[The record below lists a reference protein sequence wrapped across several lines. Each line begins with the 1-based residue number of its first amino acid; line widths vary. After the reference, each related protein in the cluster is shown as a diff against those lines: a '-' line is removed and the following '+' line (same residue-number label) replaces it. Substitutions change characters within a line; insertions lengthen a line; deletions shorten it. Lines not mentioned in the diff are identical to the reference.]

1 MPNLELLSGITLVL
15 ASRDKIGGTSHVF
28 FAVVNDFPSLFT
40 SLPFPIQLYLH
51 TYRTDTKHIHNRMV
65 VSCTT
70 HLVAV
75 IALLQTAT
83 TFCLA
88 SNLGDAVLSTYQSL
102 KDLSHSDLTFRPP
115 VFQLNLDRRELT
127 PSHLEA
133 RSIHKPYTFGESVS
147 SPAAQF
153 EPGSSASPSCSSD
166 RLLSTSSYTTSSSSS
181 SIPSSSDSASA
192 MSCAELTIPMTGV
205 PKEYGYTVTVSIGTY
220 KVKGTGGTDPSHQQL
235 FNLLVDTGSDLVAVT
250 SASCTDLECVQI
262 RHRYNPALSS
272 TTAPTKNH
280 LTNSPRWAQI
290 YGDGTVAN
298 GTLVQDTLRFM
309 SSFSSTSFGELLE
322 VVDQPILVIDQP
334 GLHLVKSYGYG
345 VDGILGMNLK
355 SLVVSQTLI
364 QNLQI
369 LEAEEIK
376 RGGSESQI
384 GYMGLWLGK
393 SMEAGQGGELIFN
406 GIDDSR
412 FQGPIHWSDRGLSPF
427 DWSIPLDRGI
437 LLVDPSSPGSA
448 ATSATSPTKTAATTA
463 TTLPYALPMTEYTFA
478 VLDSGSD
485 GIYLQ
490 RSTYD
495 ALFSQ
500 IPQAKKLK
508 TGYWRVPCEG
518 HLELWVCIQGE
529 VYRISYQDW
538 VKKPTA
544 AGNTPE
550 VVAEIGPGM
559 CQTKVFGS
567 SPGPTLLGATFL
579 RTVYTVFDFR
589 RPGYER
595 IGLARLASYSSS
607 ST

>member
-1 MPNLELLSGITLVL
+1 M
-15 ASRDKIGGTSHVF
+15 
-28 FAVVNDFPSLFT
+28 
-40 SLPFPIQLYLH
+40 
-51 TYRTDTKHIHNRMV
+51 M

-70 HLVAV
+70 HLVAA
-75 IALLQTAT
+75 IALLHTPT
-83 TFCLA
+83 LFCLA
-88 SNLGDAVLSTYQSL
+88 TNLGDAVLSTYQSL
-102 KDLSHSDLTFRPP
+102 KDLSNLDPTFRPP
-115 VFQLNLDRRELT
+115 VLHFKLDRRELA
-127 PSHLEA
+127 PSHLVA
-133 RSIHKPYTFGESVS
+133 RSIHKPYTVGESES
-147 SPAAQF
+147 LSTTPF
-153 EPGSSASPSCSSD
+153 ESGSSASLSCPSD
-166 RLLSTSSYTTSSSSS
+166 QLLSLSSYTTSSSSS
-181 SIPSSSDSASA
+181 SVSPSSGAVSA
-192 MSCAELTIPMTGV
+192 MSCVVLTVPMTAI
-205 PKEYGYTVTVSIGTY
+205 PKEFGYTATVSIGTY
-220 KVKGTGGTDPSHQQL
+220 KVKGTEDTDSSHQQL

-250 SASCTDLECVQI
+250 STSCTDPECVQI
-262 RHRYNPALSS
+262 RHRYNPELSS
-272 TTAPTKNH
+272 TAAPTKNH
-280 LTNSPRWAQI
+280 LTNGPRWAQI

-309 SSFSSTSFGELLE
+309 SSSSSMSFGGLLE
-322 VVDQPILVIDQP
+322 VVDQPILVVDQP

-345 VDGILGMNLK
+345 VDGILGMNLQ
-355 SLVVSQTLI
+355 SLVVSQTVI
-364 QNLQI
+364 QNLQR

-384 GYMGLWLGK
+384 GYIGLWLGK
-393 SMEAGQGGELIFN
+393 SMEAGLGGELIFN

-427 DWSIPLDRGI
+427 DWSILLDRGI
-437 LLVDPSSPGSA
+437 LLVDPSSPGSD
-448 ATSATSPTKTAATTA
+448 ATSATTPAKTTVTMPTK
-463 TTLPYALPMTEYTFA
+463 LPYTLPMTEYTFA

-485 GIYLQ
+485 GIYFQ
-490 RSTYD
+490 RSIYD

-508 TGYWRVPCEG
+508 TGYWRVPCKG

-550 VVAEIGPGM
+550 VVAEIGQGM

-595 IGLARLASYSSS
+595 VGLAHLASFSSS

>member
-1 MPNLELLSGITLVL
+1 
-15 ASRDKIGGTSHVF
+15 
-28 FAVVNDFPSLFT
+28 
-40 SLPFPIQLYLH
+40 
-51 TYRTDTKHIHNRMV
+51 MV
-65 VSCTT
+65 SYAT
-70 HLVAV
+70 HFVAV
-75 IALLQTAT
+75 IALLHTAT

-88 SNLGDAVLSTYQSL
+88 INLGDAVLSTYQSL
-102 KDLSHSDLTFRPP
+102 KDLSHSDLAFRPP
-115 VFQLNLDRRELT
+115 VLHFKLDRRELA

-133 RSIHKPYTFGESVS
+133 RSIHKPYTVGESVS
-147 SPAAQF
+147 PPTAQF
-153 EPGSSASPSCSSD
+153 KSGSSASPSCPSD
-166 RLLSTSSYTTSSSSS
+166 QLLSPSSYTTSSSSS
-181 SIPSSSDSASA
+181 SVSPSSDTVSA
-192 MSCAELTIPMTGV
+192 MSCVELTVPMTSI

-220 KVKGTGGTDPSHQQL
+220 KAKGTEDTDPPHQQL

-250 SASCTDLECVQI
+250 STSCTDPECVQI

-272 TTAPTKNH
+272 TVAPTKNH
-280 LTNSPRWAQI
+280 LTNSTRWAQI

-309 SSFSSTSFGELLE
+309 SSSSSTSFGELLE

-345 VDGILGMNLK
+345 VDGILGMNLQ
-355 SLVVSQTLI
+355 SLVVSQTVI
-364 QNLQI
+364 QNLQR

-384 GYMGLWLGK
+384 GYMGLWLSK

-448 ATSATSPTKTAATTA
+448 TTSATTPTKTTVTA
-463 TTLPYALPMTEYTFA
+463 PTKLPYTLPMTEYTFA

-508 TGYWRVPCEG
+508 TGYWRVPCKG

-529 VYRISYQDW
+529 AYRISYQDW

-550 VVAEIGPGM
+550 VIAEIGPGM

-567 SPGPTLLGATFL
+567 SPGPTLLGATFM

-595 IGLARLASYSSS
+595 IGLVRLASFPSSA
-607 ST
+607 T

>member
-1 MPNLELLSGITLVL
+1 MVSG
-15 ASRDKIGGTSHVF
+15 
-28 FAVVNDFPSLFT
+28 
-40 SLPFPIQLYLH
+40 
-51 TYRTDTKHIHNRMV
+51 
-65 VSCTT
+65 TT

-75 IALLQTAT
+75 IALLHTAT

-88 SNLGDAVLSTYQSL
+88 TNLGETVLSTYQSV

-115 VFQLNLDRRELT
+115 ILHFKLDRRELA

-133 RSIHKPYTFGESVS
+133 RSIHKPYTIGESA
-147 SPAAQF
+147 SPPIAQF
-153 EPGSSASPSCSSD
+153 ESGSLASPSCPSD
-166 RLLSTSSYTTSSSSS
+166 QLLSPSSYTTSSSSS
-181 SIPSSSDSASA
+181 TVLPSLGAISA
-192 MSCAELTIPMTGV
+192 MSCVELTIPMTGI
-205 PKEYGYTVTVSIGTY
+205 PKEYGYTAIVSIGTY
-220 KVKGTGGTDPSHQQL
+220 KAKDTADTHPSDQQL

-250 SASCTDLECVQI
+250 SASCTDPECLQI

-272 TTAPTKNH
+272 TAAPTKNH

-309 SSFSSTSFGELLE
+309 SSSSSTSFGEPLE

-334 GLHLVKSYGYG
+334 GLHLFKSYGYG
-345 VDGILGMNLK
+345 VDGILGMNLQ
-355 SLVVSQTLI
+355 SLVVSQTVI
-364 QNLQI
+364 QNLQR

-376 RGGSESQI
+376 RGGIESQI

-406 GIDDSR
+406 GIDDSK
-412 FQGPIHWSDRGLSPF
+412 FQGPIHWSDRGSSPF

-437 LLVDPSSPGSA
+437 LLVDSSPSGSA
-448 ATSATSPTKTAATTA
+448 ANSAITPAKTTA
-463 TTLPYALPMTEYTFA
+463 TMPTKLPYTLPMTEYTFA

-495 ALFSQ
+495 ALFSR
-500 IPQAKKLK
+500 IPEAKKLK

-518 HLELWVCIQGE
+518 RQELWVCIQGQ
-529 VYRISYQDW
+529 VYRIPYHDW

-595 IGLARLASYSSS
+595 IGLARLTSVPSS

>member
-1 MPNLELLSGITLVL
+1 M
-15 ASRDKIGGTSHVF
+15 
-28 FAVVNDFPSLFT
+28 
-40 SLPFPIQLYLH
+40 
-51 TYRTDTKHIHNRMV
+51 

-75 IALLQTAT
+75 ITLLHTAT

-88 SNLGDAVLSTYQSL
+88 TNLEDAVLSTYQSL

-115 VFQLNLDRRELT
+115 VLHFKLDRRELA
-127 PSHLEA
+127 PSHLEV
-133 RSIHKPYTFGESVS
+133 RSIQKPYTAGESVS
-147 SPAAQF
+147 PPIAQF
-153 EPGSSASPSCSSD
+153 ESGSSASPTFPSD
-166 RLLSTSSYTTSSSSS
+166 QLLSPSSYTTSSSSS
-181 SIPSSSDSASA
+181 SISPSSGGVSA
-192 MSCAELTIPMTGV
+192 MSCVELAVPMTGI
-205 PKEYGYTVTVSIGTY
+205 PKEYGYTAAVSIGTY
-220 KVKGTGGTDPSHQQL
+220 KVKGTEETNPSHQQL

-250 SASCTDLECVQI
+250 SASCTDPECVQI

-272 TTAPTKNH
+272 TAAPTKNH

-309 SSFSSTSFGELLE
+309 SSSSSTSSGELLE

-345 VDGILGMNLK
+345 VDGILGMNLQ
-355 SLVVSQTLI
+355 SLVISQTVI
-364 QNLQI
+364 QNLQR

-448 ATSATSPTKTAATTA
+448 VTFATTPTKTTA
-463 TTLPYALPMTEYTFA
+463 TTQTKLPYTLPMTEYTFA

-490 RSTYD
+490 RSAYD

-500 IPQAKKLK
+500 VPQAKKLK
-508 TGYWRVPCEG
+508 TGYWRVPCKG

-529 VYRISYQDW
+529 VYQISYQDW

-544 AGNTPE
+544 TGNTPE

-595 IGLARLASYSSS
+595 IGLARLVSYSSS

>member
-1 MPNLELLSGITLVL
+1 MG
-15 ASRDKIGGTSHVF
+15 
-28 FAVVNDFPSLFT
+28 
-40 SLPFPIQLYLH
+40 
-51 TYRTDTKHIHNRMV
+51 
-65 VSCTT
+65 
-70 HLVAV
+70 
-75 IALLQTAT
+75 ALLHTAT

-88 SNLGDAVLSTYQSL
+88 TNLEDAVLSTYQSL
-102 KDLSHSDLTFRPP
+102 NDLSHSDHTFRPP
-115 VFQLNLDRRELT
+115 VLHFKLDRRELA
-127 PSHLEA
+127 PSHLDA
-133 RSIHKPYTFGESVS
+133 RSIHKPYTVGESVS
-147 SPAAQF
+147 PLTAPF
-153 EPGSSASPSCSSD
+153 ESGSSASLSCPSD
-166 RLLSTSSYTTSSSSS
+166 QLLSPPSYTTSSSSS
-181 SIPSSSDSASA
+181 SVSPSSGAVSA
-192 MSCAELTIPMTGV
+192 MPCVELTVPMTAI
-205 PKEYGYTVTVSIGTY
+205 PKEFGYTATVSIGTY
-220 KVKGTGGTDPSHQQL
+220 KVKGTEDTDPSLQQL

-250 SASCTDLECVQI
+250 STSCTDPECVQI
-262 RHRYNPALSS
+262 RHRYNPDLSS
-272 TTAPTKNH
+272 TAAPTKNH

-309 SSFSSTSFGELLE
+309 SSSSSTSFGEPLE

-345 VDGILGMNLK
+345 VDGILGMNLQ
-355 SLVVSQTLI
+355 SLVVSQTVI
-364 QNLQI
+364 QNLQR
-369 LEAEEIK
+369 LEAEEIQ

-406 GIDDSR
+406 GIDGSR
-412 FQGPIHWSDRGLSPF
+412 FQGPIHWSNRGLSPF
-427 DWSIPLDRGI
+427 DWSILLDRGI
-437 LLVDPSSPGSA
+437 LLVDPSSPGSVVTSA
-448 ATSATSPTKTAATTA
+448 ATPAKKATVITPTK
-463 TTLPYALPMTEYTFA
+463 LPYTLPMTEYTFA

-485 GIYLQ
+485 GIYFQ
-490 RSTYD
+490 RSIYD

-508 TGYWRVPCEG
+508 TGYWRVPCKG

-595 IGLARLASYSSS
+595 VGLAHLGSFSSS